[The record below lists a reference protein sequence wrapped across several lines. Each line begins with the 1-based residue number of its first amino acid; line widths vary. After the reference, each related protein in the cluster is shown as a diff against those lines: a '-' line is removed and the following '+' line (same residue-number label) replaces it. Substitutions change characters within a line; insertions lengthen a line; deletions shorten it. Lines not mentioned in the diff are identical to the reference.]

1 MIEINDEIAE
11 LCIQLRN
18 MIKFLNLSLDSEET
32 ISKQDVSDFL
42 SKMSFISDKICKS
55 IKTDK

>member
-11 LCIQLRN
+11 QCIQLRN
-18 MIKFLNLSLDSEET
+18 MIKFLNLSLSSDET
-32 ISKQDVSDFL
+32 ISKQDVCDFL

-55 IKTDK
+55 IKIGK